1 MGSGVTAAGPKEVR
15 WNKQKL
21 RLKVVV
27 VVVVVVVVNVVVCKI
42 R

>member
-21 RLKVVV
+21 RLIVV

>member
-27 VVVVVVVVNVVVCKI
+27 VVVVVVVNVVVCKI